1 MIEGDI
7 VNRTWRLVAALGT
20 LAAVLFLWAGA
31 SGATPHQ
38 DEGGGDGGSCTEVT
52 GVDVQLLVRGGPLV
66 VESCT
71 STDAVVV
78 GDSDVLV
85 DRDARVDGPVV
96 VVNGTA
102 VIRGLVTGDVVVL
115 RGRAVIERTAH
126 VEGDVVSSQ
135 QPRVSERAEV
145 DGSVERVQFTAIL
158 NGIGI
163 AARVAWWVAIS
174 VSTLVAGLVFTGAF
188 GGVAQRTVQTARNRV
203 GPSIG
208 TGVIASIGV
217 PLVFGLLLFTLVA
230 TPLGLVGLAGMAPL
244 YLLGWVAGALL
255 VGQLILR
262 DRTGPVL
269 AFVLGWLILRV
280 VGVLPIL
287 GGLITF
293 AATVYGLGAVLVAI
307 WFLTRST
314 GTGEVVTEPA
324 ATPAVGADAAG
335 VDSDASTERGAENAP
350 SEDDG
355 AEAPET
361 DAPESDDA
369 EATDAPQDE
378 DVPEAKDDA
387 EDGGTEPTSG

>member
-7 VNRTWRLVAALGT
+7 VHRTWRLVAALGT
-20 LAAVLFLWAGA
+20 LAAVVLLWAGA
-31 SGATPHQ
+31 SGAAPRQGEGDQ
-38 DEGGGDGGSCTEVT
+38 DSGSCTEVT

-85 DRDARVDGPVV
+85 DRDARVDGPVI

-115 RGRAVIERTAH
+115 RGRAVIERTAQ

-135 QPRVSERAEV
+135 KPVVSERAEV

-230 TPLGLVGLAGMAPL
+230 TPLGLAGLAGMAPL

-307 WFLTRST
+307 WYLTRST
-314 GTGEVVTEPA
+314 GTGEEVTEPA
-324 ATPAVGADAAG
+324 ATPAVATDDVGVDADASAQSDAEPASSGAD
-335 VDSDASTERGAENAP
+335 D
-350 SEDDG
+350 
-355 AEAPET
+355 
-361 DAPESDDA
+361 
-369 EATDAPQDE
+369 
-378 DVPEAKDDA
+378 PEAKDDA
-387 EDGGTEPTSG
+387 EEESTEPTST

>member
-7 VNRTWRLVAALGT
+7 VHRTWRLVAALGT
-20 LAAVLFLWAGA
+20 LAAVLLLWAGA
-31 SGATPHQ
+31 SGATPRQ
-38 DEGGGDGGSCTEVT
+38 DEGGGDGDSCTEVT

-115 RGRAVIERTAH
+115 RGRAVIERTAQ

-135 QPRVSERAEV
+135 KPVVSERAEV

-230 TPLGLVGLAGMAPL
+230 TPLGLAGLAGMAPL
-244 YLLGWVAGALL
+244 YFLGWVAGALL

-307 WFLTRST
+307 WYLTRAT
-314 GTGEVVTEPA
+314 GAGEEV
-324 ATPAVGADAAG
+324 
-335 VDSDASTERGAENAP
+335 
-350 SEDDG
+350 
-355 AEAPET
+355 
-361 DAPESDDA
+361 A
-369 EATDAPQDE
+369 EATDAPAGT
-378 DVPEAKDDA
+378 PEAGAADDA
-387 EDGGTEPTSG
+387 SDTSAEATDDRASSEDAAEAEEATEATDAAETEDAPEATDDTDDDGTEPTST

>member
-7 VNRTWRLVAALGT
+7 VHRTWRLVAALGT
-20 LAAVLFLWAGA
+20 LAAVLLLWAGA
-31 SGATPHQ
+31 SGATPRQ

-115 RGRAVIERTAH
+115 RGRAVIERTAQ

-135 QPRVSERAEV
+135 KPVVSERAEV

-188 GGVAQRTVQTARNRV
+188 GGVAQRTVQTARTRV

-230 TPLGLVGLAGMAPL
+230 TPLGLAGLAGMAPL
-244 YLLGWVAGALL
+244 YFLGWVAGALL

-293 AATVYGLGAVLVAI
+293 AATVYGLGAALVAI
-307 WFLTRST
+307 WYLTRST
-314 GTGEVVTEPA
+314 GTGEQVTEPA
-324 ATPAVGADAAG
+324 AAPDVAAD
-335 VDSDASTERGAENAP
+335 DASDT
-350 SEDDG
+350 S
-355 AEAPET
+355 
-361 DAPESDDA
+361 A
-369 EATDAPQDE
+369 EATDDRASSE
-378 DVPEAKDDA
+378 DAAEDAPEAEEATEATDAAETEDAPEATDDT
-387 EDGGTEPTSG
+387 DDDGTEPTST

>member
-7 VNRTWRLVAALGT
+7 VHRTWRLVAALGT
-20 LAAVLFLWAGA
+20 LAAVLLLWAGA
-31 SGATPHQ
+31 SGATTRQ

-115 RGRAVIERTAH
+115 RGRAVIERTAQ

-135 QPRVSERAEV
+135 KPVVSERAEV

-230 TPLGLVGLAGMAPL
+230 TPLGLAGLAGMAPL
-244 YLLGWVAGALL
+244 YFLGWVAGALL

-307 WFLTRST
+307 WYLTRAT
-314 GTGEVVTEPA
+314 GTGDETTEPA
-324 ATPAVGADAAG
+324 PAPAVAAD
-335 VDSDASTERGAENAP
+335 DASDT
-350 SEDDG
+350 S
-355 AEAPET
+355 
-361 DAPESDDA
+361 A
-369 EATDAPQDE
+369 EATDDRASSEDPAEDAPQTEEATEATDAAETE
-378 DVPEAKDDA
+378 DAPEATDDPDD
-387 EDGGTEPTSG
+387 DGTDDDGTEPTST

>member
-7 VNRTWRLVAALGT
+7 VHRTWRLVAALGT
-20 LAAVLFLWAGA
+20 LAAVLLLWAGA
-31 SGATPHQ
+31 SGATPRQ

-115 RGRAVIERTAH
+115 RGRAVIERTAQ

-135 QPRVSERAEV
+135 KPVVSERAEV

-188 GGVAQRTVQTARNRV
+188 GGVAQRTVQTARTRV

-230 TPLGLVGLAGMAPL
+230 TPLGLAGLAGMAPL
-244 YLLGWVAGALL
+244 YFLGWVAGALL

-293 AATVYGLGAVLVAI
+293 AATVYGLGAALVAI
-307 WFLTRST
+307 WYLTRST
-314 GTGEVVTEPA
+314 GTGEQVTEPA
-324 ATPAVGADAAG
+324 AAPDVAAD
-335 VDSDASTERGAENAP
+335 DASDT
-350 SEDDG
+350 S
-355 AEAPET
+355 
-361 DAPESDDA
+361 A
-369 EATDAPQDE
+369 EATDDRASSE
-378 DVPEAKDDA
+378 DAAEAEEATEATDAAETEDAPEATDNPDD
-387 EDGGTEPTSG
+387 DGTDDDGTEPTST